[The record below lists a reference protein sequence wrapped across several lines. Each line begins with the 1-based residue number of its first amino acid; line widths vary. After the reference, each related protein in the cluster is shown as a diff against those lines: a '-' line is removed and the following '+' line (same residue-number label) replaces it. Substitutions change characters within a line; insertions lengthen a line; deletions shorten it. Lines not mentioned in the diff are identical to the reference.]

1 MAATVLNSKQ
11 AVEMGVFGVRAF
23 VRSRQM
29 LAGSSDSRRQNKGI
43 ASPEY
48 VALRSQFCDL
58 KHWSRCPTLSCMPP
72 PLLHAIAI

>member
-29 LAGSSDSRRQNKGI
+29 PAGNRVFAAKI
-43 ASPEY
+43 ME
-48 VALRSQFCDL
+48 L
-58 KHWSRCPTLSCMPP
+58 PP
-72 PLLHAIAI
+72 PNTPL